1 MANRNNAQF
10 SKMRHAGEYAGISP
24 LPQVLRRKLARR
36 AAGFVFTHG
45 MRTYQ
50 VGVWLW
56 VPDWPELSIVLIL
69 LRARL
74 RPPVQFLQPFPQFI
88 PAG

>member
-1 MANRNNAQF
+1 MQENMRAF
-10 SKMRHAGEYAGISP
+10 SPPPSP
-24 LPQVLRRKLARR
+24 RRKLARR

-45 MRTYQ
+45 TRTYQ
-50 VGVWLW
+50 VSIWLW
-56 VPDWPELSIVLIL
+56 VRDWPELSMVLIL

-74 RPPVQFLQPFPQFI
+74 RPPVQFLQPFAQFI